1 MSFRCRFFAVLPAV
15 LLCAAAGAAVAYHR
29 EDFGNTVL
37 EVSTNQDDARAV
49 RYYQLWTEND
59 WLLCSDEVAISGVVT
74 AVNFEFP
81 KEVSSFTLHLAEGD
95 IEIDVDRE
103 DLPQSRKWILST
115 LIKRG
120 ARLKTVSRGCG
131 SASVPY
137 LISVSRA
144 GT

>member
-1 MSFRCRFFAVLPAV
+1 MSFRCRFFAVLPAA
-15 LLCAAAGAAVAYHR
+15 LLCAAAGAAYHR

-81 KEVSSFTLHLAEGD
+81 KEVSSFTLHPAKGGD
-95 IEIDVDRE
+95 IEFDVDRE

-120 ARLKTVSRGCG
+120 ARLRTISRGCG
-131 SASVPY
+131 SGAIPY
-137 LISVSRA
+137 LISASR
-144 GT
+144 TP